1 MIYLI
6 LNTTALVLTV
16 VFAVYAFRVFKDL
29 DATMEANDALLA
41 EMSEALESER
51 TRLTLEGVL

>member
-16 VFAVYAFRVFKDL
+16 VFAVYAFRVFKEL
-29 DATMEANDALLA
+29 DATMDANDALLA

-51 TRLTLEGVL
+51 TRLTIEGVL